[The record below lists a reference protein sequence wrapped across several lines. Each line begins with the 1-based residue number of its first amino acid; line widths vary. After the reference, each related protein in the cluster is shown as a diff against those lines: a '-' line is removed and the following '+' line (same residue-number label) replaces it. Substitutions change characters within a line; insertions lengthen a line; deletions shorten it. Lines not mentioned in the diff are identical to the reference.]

1 MPILK
6 YSAQIVLAGFAFSSA
21 CVLAQHENHEQSQS
35 GTRVTPSHQSQQHLQ
50 PRQHLP
56 LLGESPPE
64 LGRRYMP
71 PVTLPSSVVD
81 TSITDSVTNE
91 IGHHLTLD
99 DLIGF
104 AVSNNPT
111 LRQAQLQITGELGKA
126 IQAGLYPNP
135 TVRYTAEQIGVGG
148 TAGEFH
154 GGIFSQEFVTAG
166 KLRLSRAK
174 YLQRVKVAEAN
185 AVAQQYR
192 VCNDVRIHFY
202 NTLALQRQVVIQHE
216 LVKAAEDSAVT
227 AREAYNM
234 GQANAA
240 DIRRSNVE
248 LQKARLKLLET
259 QNMFRQSQRHISAL
273 TGADITM
280 SFLVGELESTPIR
293 IDFETLLANLLE
305 SSPEMIAA
313 RAKAQVDRITVQRER
328 AEPIPNLTLEG
339 GAGYNFEADETV
351 AVAGVSLKLPMFDR
365 NQGAIQQAQADLA
378 RQCAEI
384 QRLELRL
391 KGDLSQQFERYL
403 TAVQHVSQYEQTILP
418 ELKETYRLL
427 LESYQDNRT
436 DWNEVLMAQTDYFDS
451 RMEYTDWLAKMR
463 YAEVLIDGMLLQGGL
478 MAADGVAPAGHID
491 AVPKP
496 R

>member
-1 MPILK
+1 MPLPIFSSK
-6 YSAQIVLAGFAFSSA
+6 IVFVGLAFSSS
-21 CVLAQHENHEQSQS
+21 CLFAQHESERQDHS
-35 GTRVTPSHQSQQHLQ
+35 GTHTA
-50 PRQHLP
+50 
-56 LLGESPPE
+56 
-64 LGRRYMP
+64 
-71 PVTLPSSVVD
+71 PSSQTQQDMYSEMQKALPTQAMSKIGSIYVPPSEIPD
-81 TSITDSVTNE
+81 PIAGTTITDSVTSD
-91 IGHHLTLD
+91 IGQQLTLD
-99 DLIGF
+99 DLIGI
-104 AVSNNPT
+104 AETNNPT
-111 LRQAQLQITGELGKA
+111 LRQAQLQITGEMGKA

-135 TVRYTAEQIGVGG
+135 TVRYSAEQIGVGG

-154 GGIFSQEFVTAG
+154 GGILSQEFVTAG

-185 AVAQQYR
+185 AIAQQYR

-202 NTLALQRQVVIQHE
+202 NTLALQHQVVIQHE

-227 AREAYNM
+227 SREAYNM

-240 DIRRSNVE
+240 DMRRANVA
-248 LQKARLKLLET
+248 LQQARLRLLET
-259 QNMFRQSQRHISAL
+259 QNKFHQSQRHVSAL
-273 TGADITM
+273 TGADITGR
-280 SFLVGELESTPIR
+280 FLVGELESIPIQ
-293 IDFETLLANLLE
+293 IDFETLLATLLE
-305 SSPEMIAA
+305 SSPEILAA

-351 AVAGVSLKLPMFDR
+351 AVAGVSLKLPLFDR
-365 NQGAIQQAQADLA
+365 NQGTIQQAQADLA

-391 KGDLSQQFERYL
+391 KGDLSQQFELYM
-403 TAVQHVSQYEQTILP
+403 TAVQHVSQYQQTILP

-427 LESYQDNRT
+427 LESYKENRI
-436 DWNEVLMAQTDYFDS
+436 DWNEVLMAQTDYFSS
-451 RMEYTDWLAKMR
+451 RIEYTDLLAKMR
-463 YAEVLIDGMLLQGGL
+463 KAEVLMDGMMLQRGL
-478 MAADGVAPAGHID
+478 MAAENATPPGHID